1 MPFDPESYKKYEFY
15 SVTQIEPGFV
25 HVQYTNPKTLNAF
38 TDQNWQDYGE
48 IFTRLD
54 QEEDVTLIVVSSGV
68 PKSFSSGLNL
78 KAAMS
83 TLGGDAGLSEEER
96 VARLHKHIV
105 DFQNAI
111 SVPARIT
118 TPTIG
123 ILNGI
128 NYGLALDMS
137 SAYTIRIAIEGAR
150 FSIAEVNIG
159 IAADIGSL
167 QRLPALINNKSRLM
181 QHALLGDVFGAQEA
195 LELGYVSIIHPSV
208 EHGIEQAREWGEKIV
223 QTPQWAIKGT
233 KKHIQDILNGQS
245 VEQGLVDIAK
255 YNSVH
260 ITGSKLKL

>member
-1 MPFDPESYKKYEFY
+1 MPFDPKLYEKYEFY
-15 SVTQIEPGFV
+15 TVTQIEEGFI

-38 TDQNWQDYGE
+38 TDQNWKDYGE

-54 QEEDVTLIVVSSGV
+54 KEEDVSLIVFSSGV

-78 KAAMS
+78 KAAMDS
-83 TLGGDAGLSEEER
+83 LGGNDHLPERER
-96 VARLHKHIV
+96 VRLLHKHITE
-105 DFQNAI
+105 FQDAI
-111 SVPARIT
+111 SVPSRIN

-123 ILNGI
+123 VLNGI

-137 SAYTIRIAIEGAR
+137 SAYTIRIAVEGAR

-181 QHALLGDVFGAQEA
+181 QHALLGDVWDAKEA
-195 LELGYVSIIHPSV
+195 LELGYVSMIHPSV
-208 EHGIEQAREWGEKIV
+208 EHGIEQAKEWAEKITQV
-223 QTPQWAIKGT
+223 PQWAIKGT

-245 VEQGLVDIAK
+245 VEQGLKDIAV
-255 YNSVH
+255 YNA
-260 ITGSKLKL
+260 ININGSKLKL